1 MQFLM
6 LKPPFFTLFI
16 VLLFNLVFSS
26 DTIAQCTFT
35 VATFPY
41 LENFENSEGNWFV
54 NGSAPDWAWGAPTKP
69 VINKAASG
77 SNCWVTGGLTGSF
90 YNNGEAS
97 WLQSPCFDFSVL
109 QYPYLSFNVWWE
121 TENGY
126 DGASL
131 QYSVDGGIS
140 WKNLGSSSE
149 TANCLNTN
157 WFNSQRVSFLSSFS
171 SSPEGWSG
179 SVQNPGGGCRSGGG
193 SGGWVV
199 ASHIL
204 TNLAGEKNVIFRFTF
219 AAGTQCNNYD
229 GFAIDDFSIEEAPP
243 NNGRID
249 YSCADSNTVD
259 FGFSTDLCPTSY
271 EWNFDDLASDQNN
284 SSTNPTPTHVFS
296 SPGTYNVSL
305 KVSSDGNAPFTTNQ
319 QITILGLN
327 TQVISPISCSGGS
340 TGAIKVNVT
349 GGAGPFSYSWNSV
362 PVQTG
367 NTANN
372 LVPGTYKVD
381 VSSAGAC
388 PVSASVT
395 LENPVIKVDSSIQQP
410 GCLFEKGSINLNISG
425 GIPPYNFSWSP
436 AVSTGPVA
444 ENLLPGNYSLNIS
457 DSRPCNLQLNFIIA
471 TLPSPQISLSGIT
484 DADCN
489 GLKLGSAHAFASD
502 GTAPYTFSWN
512 TFPAQINDS
521 AVNLKKGDY
530 SVTITDANG
539 CTDTKF
545 FTIGVGGICNDIY
558 FPDAITP
565 DGNNINDL
573 FGPLGNV
580 IEMSRYVLLIYN
592 RYGQLVFS
600 SNNPLVRW
608 DGTFKGAKA
617 VSGAYV
623 WYSNYLYQNKFK
635 KSQKGTLLLIR

>member
-131 QYSVDGGIS
+131 QYSIDGGIS

-149 TANCLNTN
+149 TANCLNNN

-425 GIPPYNFSWSP
+425 GIPPYDFSWSP